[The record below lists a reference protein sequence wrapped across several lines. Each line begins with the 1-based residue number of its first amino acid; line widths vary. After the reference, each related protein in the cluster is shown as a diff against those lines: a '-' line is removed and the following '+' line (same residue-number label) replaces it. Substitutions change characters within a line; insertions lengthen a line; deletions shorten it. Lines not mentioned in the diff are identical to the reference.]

1 MSTAEKLKMEMEDK
15 SLYNTKSSAESE
27 VHNKMYHNQLMNS
40 WATEETGWYNK
51 EVNARSRS
59 LTHFSLDSYAMMEIS
74 RIRDRLL
81 RTNARIERSMFRY
94 FNRNQ
99 TMTLLSLAIVDFMC
113 FCSMS
118 IMAPFFPKEA
128 TEKGL
133 SNTLSGFVF
142 SFYALVMFVT
152 SPIFGKILPLL
163 GAKFLFISGITL
175 TGTCNILFGL
185 LEYVQD
191 YTLFST
197 LCFVIRGFEAVGAS
211 AFSTASYVFVVHSFP
226 EKISS
231 VLGILETF
239 VGLGLSVGPAIG
251 GVLYSLGGFQL
262 PFFVLG
268 VAMIAVTPINVFLLP
283 PVNDFVV
290 GTGGGSILK
299 LLKVPAVII
308 TSIVIIVI
316 SSIWAFLD
324 PTLEP
329 HLREF
334 NLSPEQIGL
343 IFFLFSALYG
353 ISSPFWGW
361 LTDKF
366 NNHWSMMV
374 IGMVFAA
381 IALLI
386 LGPCPYIP
394 ILVNTIW
401 SNLLALSI
409 LGIFV
414 ALALL
419 PAFQGLLKSAIDG
432 GCDDSLATYSLVAGV
447 WSGMYSLGEVIGPS
461 LGGYLLHNYGFGVC
475 STVMALITL
484 LTAGLLSFAF
494 LFLNFQ
500 SKSKRSNSYEFSDS
514 GINESWKT
522 DDHEGTPL
530 LSSRSNL
537 TQRSYIEKK
546 VHYYERSRKYDYLV
560 RFNRKWYKQL
570 MDNSFS

>member
-1 MSTAEKLKMEMEDK
+1 MEMEDK
-15 SLYNTKSSAESE
+15 SLYNNAKSSTESDFFN
-27 VHNKMYHNQLMNS
+27 NKINQLMNS
-40 WATEETGWYNK
+40 WATTEEGCFNK
-51 EVNARSRS
+51 DVHARSRS
-59 LTHFSLDSYAMMEIS
+59 LTHFSLDSYAIMEIS

-81 RTNARIERSMFRY
+81 RTNSRIESSLFRY

-99 TMTLLSLAIVDFMC
+99 KMTLLSLALVDFMC

-175 TGTCNILFGL
+175 TGACNILFGL

-197 LCFVIRGFEAVGAS
+197 LCFLIRGFEAVGAS

-268 VAMIAVTPINVFLLP
+268 VAMIAVTPINVLLLP

-334 NLSPEQIGL
+334 DLSPEQIGL
-343 IFFLFSALYG
+343 TFLLFSALYG

-374 IGMVFAA
+374 VGMILAA

-394 ILVNTIW
+394 FLVNTIW

-461 LGGYLLHNYGFGVC
+461 LGGYLLNNYGFGIC
-475 STVMALITL
+475 ATVMAFITL
-484 LTAGLLSFAF
+484 LTAALLAFAF
-494 LFLNFQ
+494 LVLNIQ
-500 SKSKRSNSYEFSDS
+500 GTRKRSGNDDFSDS
-514 GINESWKT
+514 GINESWKLE
-522 DDHEGTPL
+522 DDENTPL
-530 LSSRSNL
+530 LRSKTTF

-546 VHYYERSRKYDYLV
+546 VHYYEKSRKYDFLV
-560 RFNRKWYKQL
+560 STCFK
-570 MDNSFS
+570 